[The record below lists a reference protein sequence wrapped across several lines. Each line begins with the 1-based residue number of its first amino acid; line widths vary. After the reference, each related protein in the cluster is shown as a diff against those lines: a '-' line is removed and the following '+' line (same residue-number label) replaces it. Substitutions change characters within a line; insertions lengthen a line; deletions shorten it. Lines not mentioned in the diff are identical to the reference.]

1 MNIFIVES
9 FSKCKKIQSYLG
21 KNWIVKASSGHVYEL
36 PKTQI
41 GIDLNSYEPLFVIL
55 NDKKHFINDLKRE
68 IKNNQNIQVYL
79 ATDMDYEGERIAYDL
94 ATSLNLKNPIR
105 ITFNEITESA
115 ILTALENPKQINQ
128 NYVDAQTCRRVLD
141 RLIGYQISPVLQK
154 ITGIKNASVGRC
166 ISVVTKLL
174 YEQENNIINHQFSY
188 IYKCIGNFFINDKLF
203 HTSLNKKFKNK
214 NDLIDFLNNC
224 NLSNNVIRNINKK
237 QVKIS
242 PPPPFTTSSLNIAS
256 FNMFGFSVKK
266 TTMLLQNMYQNG
278 LITYI
283 RTDSKHISKSFQD
296 NIHHYLKQQGNNY
309 QFRIFQNNTFAQE
322 AHECIRPTDLS
333 FQNISTLSNDEQ
345 KIYTM
350 IFKRTIAS
358 QMEDTIIL
366 KHTFEITTNHEKIYF
381 KGEQD
386 EILNPGWKTLYTT
399 TVNTDNLVSL
409 KDSKPILKNIIST
422 QTYNSPEKRY
432 TEGSLIKKLE
442 QYGIGRPSTYS
453 SIISNI
459 QDKKYAYI
467 GDKVVAE
474 LDSEVIDYDGKHINT
489 TIEKISF
496 KDEKCFI
503 ITDIGIKITKLLETH
518 FPEIMDY
525 QFTCIIESDLD
536 CIANGLLNWK
546 DVVQKF
552 HNNFKNKLNNYE
564 SDRISKSIIGQYK
577 DHNVEILT
585 TRYGPAIK
593 YRNKFWNIEN
603 LDITLDDAIEKI
615 NNTEYPKSLGY
626 YNNSEIK
633 LHTGPYGNYLKYGG
647 KNYNLAYNKHPTLEE
662 SIKIIDKKIK
672 TKK

>member
-36 PKTQI
+36 PKTQM

-266 TTMLLQNMYQNG
+266 TTML
-278 LITYI
+278 
-283 RTDSKHISKSFQD
+283 
-296 NIHHYLKQQGNNY
+296 
-309 QFRIFQNNTFAQE
+309 
-322 AHECIRPTDLS
+322 
-333 FQNISTLSNDEQ
+333 
-345 KIYTM
+345 
-350 IFKRTIAS
+350 
-358 QMEDTIIL
+358 
-366 KHTFEITTNHEKIYF
+366 
-381 KGEQD
+381 
-386 EILNPGWKTLYTT
+386 
-399 TVNTDNLVSL
+399 
-409 KDSKPILKNIIST
+409 
-422 QTYNSPEKRY
+422 
-432 TEGSLIKKLE
+432 
-442 QYGIGRPSTYS
+442 
-453 SIISNI
+453 
-459 QDKKYAYI
+459 
-467 GDKVVAE
+467 
-474 LDSEVIDYDGKHINT
+474 
-489 TIEKISF
+489 
-496 KDEKCFI
+496 
-503 ITDIGIKITKLLETH
+503 
-518 FPEIMDY
+518 
-525 QFTCIIESDLD
+525 
-536 CIANGLLNWK
+536 
-546 DVVQKF
+546 
-552 HNNFKNKLNNYE
+552 
-564 SDRISKSIIGQYK
+564 
-577 DHNVEILT
+577 
-585 TRYGPAIK
+585 
-593 YRNKFWNIEN
+593 
-603 LDITLDDAIEKI
+603 
-615 NNTEYPKSLGY
+615 
-626 YNNSEIK
+626 
-633 LHTGPYGNYLKYGG
+633 
-647 KNYNLAYNKHPTLEE
+647 
-662 SIKIIDKKIK
+662 
-672 TKK
+672 